1 MWKTFLMDLS
11 NVMVFCGLALGKS
24 EILTIPI
31 VQKFI
36 KSREEVGKAVDVD
49 QIDMALEFLYFA
61 EFLERTGE
69 KDEYGY
75 KIYTRHI
82 PLKAGKLIH
91 DQENKL

>member
-1 MWKTFLMDLS
+1 MELS
-11 NVMVFCGLALGKS
+11 NVMVFCGSTLEKS

-49 QIDMALEFLYFA
+49 DIDMALEYLYFA
-61 EFLERTGE
+61 GFLERTGE

-75 KIYTRHI
+75 RIYTRYI
-82 PLKAGKLIH
+82 PPLQLKKEIELFLEKANC
-91 DQENKL
+91 QC